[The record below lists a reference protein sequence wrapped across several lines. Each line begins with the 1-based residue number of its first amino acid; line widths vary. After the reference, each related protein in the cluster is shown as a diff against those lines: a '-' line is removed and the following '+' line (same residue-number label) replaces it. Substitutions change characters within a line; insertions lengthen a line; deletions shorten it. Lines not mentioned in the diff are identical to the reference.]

1 MKTSISEIFRNNG
14 HLQDDKDDQSF
25 LQRSLG
31 GLLSEVRGLPK
42 SLPINAPKPTWEQLE
57 GPNRL
62 VRTFSFG
69 SFESLKFF
77 IEQLLDFQEAMNH
90 HGDIRISKYD
100 ITIEA
105 YSHDL
110 GEVTDR
116 DIKYAKEVDLI
127 FRDAQSVRG
136 DNA

>member
-1 MKTSISEIFRNNG
+1 MKTSIREIFRSNG
-14 HLQDDKDDQSF
+14 HLQDDKDSLSF
-25 LQRSLG
+25 LQRPLG

-42 SLPINAPKPTWEQLE
+42 ALPINAPKPTWEQLD

-77 IEQLLDFQEAMNH
+77 IDQLLEFQEEMNH
-90 HGDIRISKYD
+90 HGNISIVKYD

-105 YSHDL
+105 YTHDL
-110 GEVTDR
+110 DEVTDR

-127 FRDAQSVRG
+127 YRDAQSVRG
-136 DNA
+136 DNV